1 MTAELASAI
10 GQALLLLDL
19 VAVASLSDLGHEEY
33 QRREHASAVLSTIA
47 PCVPQWLYQCLGSPD
62 PEVRQRARQILLAQ
76 ETRVDDYLYSL
87 APASLGRLPWI
98 DGHPDYYAKGLNRF
112 LVRACSE
119 YGWPIERKPA
129 VTGWPEWRL
138 ATLYWLR
145 EEYDKGADLES
156 LRKALEAMAQA
167 EQRWL
172 NAHQ

>member
-1 MTAELASAI
+1 VRHRSQKI
-10 GQALLLLDL
+10 LLD
-19 VAVASLSDLGHEEY
+19 
-33 QRREHASAVLSTIA
+33 
-47 PCVPQWLYQCLGSPD
+47 
-62 PEVRQRARQILLAQ
+62 Q

-87 APASLGRLPWI
+87 APVSFGRLPWI
-98 DGHPDYYAKGLNRF
+98 DGHPDYYSKGLNKF

-119 YGWPIERKPA
+119 YGMGFERKPA

-145 EEYDKGADLES
+145 EEYAKGTSSES

-172 NAHQ
+172 ESHK